1 MFPRLRHVFQCGR
14 AWWQYYEAHAEELR
28 DVVVETMVKLFACG
42 TSSMGYTVWRCSC
55 EGCDHTKRI
64 CFSCKSRS
72 CSSCGKKATEQWVQQ
87 QLQVLPVTPWQH
99 MTFTMPCQY
108 WELVAENRWLL
119 SAFSKLAAEVILEYC
134 ARRGIQPGIFNAIH
148 TWGRDMKWHPHIH
161 LSTTAGGL
169 TADGKRWKSLEFHH
183 RTLMKQ
189 WRYKVTDFL
198 RKNYWQL
205 VMPSS
210 LTQESSSR
218 REWEKFLNRHYQRK
232 WNIHVAPPTEDAHH
246 TISYF
251 GRYLKRPPVS
261 LSRLDHYG
269 GGDVTLTYNSHK
281 TKRLERL
288 KMSLDTFIEKFI
300 QHIPDK
306 HFRMIRYYGFLSH
319 AKRGE
324 LLEKVHTLVGHEVE
338 NRPKITFAMM
348 FKRFTGER
356 PLNCLLCGARLL
368 LCGLKEGLKLKKL
381 LGYHKSLALMGG
393 V

>member
-1 MFPRLRHVFQCGR
+1 
-14 AWWQYYEAHAEELR
+14 
-28 DVVVETMVKLFACG
+28 
-42 TSSMGYTVWRCSC
+42 MGYTVWRCFC
-55 EGCDHTKRI
+55 EGGDHTKRI

-72 CSSCGKKATEQWVQQ
+72 CSSYGKKATEQWVQQ

-134 ARRGIQPGIFNAIH
+134 AKYGIQPGIFNAIH
-148 TWGRDMKWHPHIH
+148 TWGRDMKWHPHIP
-161 LSTTAGGL
+161 LSTIAGGL

-189 WRYKVTDFL
+189 WRYNVTDFL

-210 LTQESSSR
+210 LAQESSSR
-218 REWEKFLNRHYQRK
+218 REWEKCLNRYYQRK

-281 TKRLERL
+281 IKRLERL
-288 KMSLDTFIEKFI
+288 KMSLDTFIEK
-300 QHIPDK
+300 
-306 HFRMIRYYGFLSH
+306 
-319 AKRGE
+319 
-324 LLEKVHTLVGHEVE
+324 LV
-338 NRPKITFAMM
+338 M
-348 FKRFTGER
+348 
-356 PLNCLLCGARLL
+356 
-368 LCGLKEGLKLKKL
+368 
-381 LGYHKSLALMGG
+381 SLIS
-393 V
+393 